1 MTLNRWFVV
10 LASTATL
17 AACSDAVAPAP
28 DKGQFTARWAG
39 TEWIGEASA
48 AIHSLPGTGETLT
61 VFARRVAPGIGEEQI
76 TASIP
81 FTGPGKYY
89 LAPGKAYLQQIV
101 GGDGISGV
109 YTNTIES
116 PGVLEIT
123 GYGSDGLIE
132 GELSF
137 EGKFTGTVAGYGAKA
152 KLEGGRFRAVLG
164 FFP

>member
-1 MTLNRWFVV
+1 MTLNRWFAV
-10 LASTATL
+10 LVSTVGL
-17 AACSDAVAPAP
+17 AGCSDAVAPNP
-28 DKGQFTARWAG
+28 DKSQFTARWAG
-39 TEWIGEASA
+39 MEWVGEASA
-48 AIHSLPGTGETLT
+48 GIVSRPGIGETLT
-61 VFARRVAPGIGEEQI
+61 VWAHRVAPGIGEEQI

-81 FTGPGKYY
+81 FSGPGKYY
-89 LAPGKAYLQQIV
+89 LVPGKAYLQQIV

-137 EGKFTGTVAGYGAKA
+137 EGKFTGAVPGYGAKA
-152 KLEGGRFRAVLG
+152 KLEGGRFRAILG